1 MAVVDTPAA
10 PAPASSVASQR
21 RRMRRPDLA
30 SQWQLM
36 WWKFVRH
43 RMAVVGLAILGLF
56 LLMVLFA
63 EFIGPYPPGQRDT
76 KYVAGPPM
84 VVRLVDAEGVPH
96 WPPFVYGVKGVRDRT
111 TLKMTYQEDTS
122 QRIDLG
128 LFVHG
133 APYRVLGVIPTDIHL
148 FGTST
153 GAVHLFGTDFTG
165 LDIFTRSIH
174 ATRASLGVAFVGV
187 AVSFILGSAIGGIA
201 GYFGGAIDNFVM
213 RLIEFIR
220 SIPTLPLWLA
230 LAALLPRDWGALPTY
245 LAITAILSLLGW
257 TWLARTVRSKLLA
270 TRHEDFVLAARLSG
284 CSDTRIIARHL
295 LPSFLS
301 YLIVDTSVA
310 FPEILLAETSLSFLG
325 LGLREPVESWGVLLY
340 AAQSIRSISQA
351 PWLMIPGLF
360 VIVAVLAFN
369 FVGDGLRDAADPYSR
384 S

>member
-1 MAVVDTPAA
+1 MSVAEAPAA
-10 PAPASSVASQR
+10 PTKIQR
-21 RRMRRPDLA
+21 RARKMRRPDLA

-43 RMAVVGLAILGLF
+43 RMAVFGLAILGLF
-56 LLMVLFA
+56 VLMVLFA
-63 EFIGPYPPGQRDT
+63 EFIGPYPPGQRDP

-84 VVRLVDAEGVPH
+84 MPQIVDAEGQLH
-96 WPPFVYGVKGVRDRT
+96 FPFVYGVKGVRDRT
-111 TLKMTYQEDTS
+111 TLKMTYQTDTS
-122 QRIDLG
+122 QIWHLE

-133 APYRVLGVIPTDIHL
+133 TPYKLFGLIPTDIHL
-148 FGTST
+148 FGTDK

-174 ATRASLGVAFVGV
+174 AARASLGVAVVGV
-187 AVSFILGSAIGGIA
+187 GVSFLLGAAIGGAA
-201 GYFGGAIDNFVM
+201 GYFGGALDNFVM

-230 LAALLPRDWGALPTY
+230 LAALLPRDWSPIATY
-245 LAITAILSLLGW
+245 LAITVILSLLGW

-340 AAQSIRSISQA
+340 SAQSIRSISQA
-351 PWLMIPGLF
+351 PWLMIPGAF

>member
-1 MAVVDTPAA
+1 MAVADTSTGLAA
-10 PAPASSVASQR
+10 GRTRR

-36 WWKFVRH
+36 WWKFRRH
-43 RMAVVGLAILGLF
+43 KLALFGLFVLGLF
-56 LLMVLFA
+56 VLMVLFA
-63 EFIGPYPPGQRDT
+63 EFIGPYPPGRRDT
-76 KYVAGPPM
+76 GYVAGPPQI
-84 VVRLVDAEGVPH
+84 LQIVDATGNLH
-96 WPPFVYGVKGVRDRT
+96 WPFVYGVKGVRDME
-111 TLKMTYQEDTS
+111 TLRMVYEPDPTAMHEL
-122 QRIDLG
+122 R

-133 APYRVLGVIPTDIHL
+133 TPYKLLGVIPADLHL
-148 FGTST
+148 FGVE
-153 GAVHLFGTDFTG
+153 GGQIHLFGTDFTG

-174 ATRASLGVAFVGV
+174 AARASLGVAVVGV
-187 AVSFILGSAIGGIA
+187 AISFILGAAIGGAA
-201 GYFGGAIDNFVM
+201 GYFGGPFDNFVM

-220 SIPTLPLWLA
+220 SIPTLPLWLS
-230 LAALLPRDWGALPTY
+230 LAALLPRYWSPLATY
-245 LAITAILSLLGW
+245 LAITMILALLGW

-351 PWLMIPGLF
+351 PWLMIPGAF

-384 S
+384 T